1 MFKRLFSALIAVS
14 LMFVVIPQTSL
25 QTTCVYAFNNYQVS
39 ANKDTNIK
47 KEASKDSKTVRKVK
61 KGEKL
66 TVTGEVTNKY
76 GNKWYKVNGGYIYS
90 GNFTKV
96 SSNEKKI
103 TTKNVNFNILVLV
116 DTKIRKEY
124 YEVAGIVRDAY
135 KNEVMSVTQE
145 ISNKYG
151 NIWYKVRDGYI
162 YSGKVEKTTRP
173 VLEPQYTPP
182 NTNLVP
188 KEQERK
194 KSQSS
199 NTGKLDLPKEDPSLN
214 QNTHSHNFKIVGY
227 ESDHPHYAIM
237 RCICGNGFDSNTET
251 TLDSNCSICT
261 NPCRNG
267 HNYVRIGYKGKHPH
281 YAVYKC
287 TRCDSQYCSDDETG
301 FVSSCFMCTPQI
313 CKDEE
318 DGHICIYN
326 IDAGRLKEHPHY
338 KIEKCECGS
347 ERINKN
353 DTGYYSKCSTCNN
366 VFAGDN
372 FNYSDFYGRMIDLS
386 NGRLVPLTSA
396 QQDAVQ
402 DFAADYHYSLD
413 LFGMIPAVGN
423 VFDAANA
430 LCYLIEGRHAE
441 ALLSG
446 AAFLPYIGILTT
458 EGKIIHR
465 PGTLLL
471 GYSEDNLEGIYIK
484 AAKEAVFEGLENLT
498 ESAKNIL
505 RNQDDYADSVL
516 FSIKKITEG
525 RDLHISD
532 VFYDNELLIN
542 QAYKGK
548 VTSYAGLTYSAGSN
562 EGNRLVHVSQ
572 HAANSTAQGKT
583 LFNVSGKKLFSL
595 LDDVYFNGDLVKIEE
610 KGIRTNYYFDVGYT
624 VGKKG
629 EHYVKMVFEDHEVIT
644 AYPLTEVE

>member
-14 LMFVVIPQTSL
+14 LIFVTIPQIGL
-25 QTTCVYAFNNYQVS
+25 QPTCVYAFNSYQVS
-39 ANKDTNIK
+39 ANKDTTIR
-47 KEASKDSKTVRKVK
+47 KEASQDSKVVRKVK

-66 TVTGEVTNKY
+66 TVTGEVKNKY
-76 GNKWYKVNGGYIYS
+76 GNKWYKVSGGYVYS

-96 SSNEKKI
+96 SNEKKV
-103 TTKNVNFNILVLV
+103 TTKNVNFNIIVLV
-116 DTKIRKEY
+116 DTTVRKEY
-124 YEVAGIVRDAY
+124 YDGTGVVRNAY
-135 KNEVMSVTQE
+135 KNEIMSVTQE

-162 YSGKVEKTTRP
+162 YSGKVEKTSRP

-194 KSQSS
+194 ENQNS
-199 NTGKLDLPKEDPSLN
+199 NTGKTDLPKENPSTN
-214 QNTHSHNFKIVGY
+214 QNTHTHNYKIVGY
-227 ESDHPHYAIM
+227 ESEHPHYALM
-237 RCICGNGFDSNTET
+237 RCSCGNGFCSNTET
-251 TLDSNCSICT
+251 TSDSNCSICT

-267 HNYVRIGYKGKHPH
+267 HNYVCVGYESAHPH
-281 YAVYKC
+281 YAMYEC
-287 TRCDSQYCSDDETG
+287 TRCDSGYCSNETG
-301 FVSSCFMCTPQI
+301 FISSCFKCTPQV
-313 CKDEE
+313 CEDEE
-318 DGHICIYN
+318 DGHICIYD

-338 KIEKCECGS
+338 KIEKCECGN
-347 ERINKN
+347 EHINKN
-353 DTGYYSKCSTCNN
+353 NTGYYEDCDICNN
-366 VFAGDN
+366 VFADDN

-386 NGRLVPLTSA
+386 DGRLVPLTSA
-396 QQDAVQ
+396 QQDAVR

-446 AAFLPYIGILTT
+446 AAFLPYVGILTT
-458 EGKIIHR
+458 EGKIIHK

-471 GYSEDNLEGIYIK
+471 THSDDSIEGIYIK
-484 AAKEAVFEGLENLT
+484 AAKEAVVEGVENLT
-498 ESAKNIL
+498 EAAKNIL

-548 VTSYAGLTYSAGSN
+548 VTSYAGLTYSAGSR

-572 HAANSTAQGKT
+572 HAANSTASGKT

-595 LDDVYFNGDLVKIEE
+595 LDDVYFYGDIVKIEE
-610 KGIRTNYYFDVGYT
+610 NGIRTNYYLDAGYT

-644 AYPLTEVE
+644 AYPLREVD